1 MKTNQNMIRK
11 MGNFEVIQRTKD
23 GFFNA
28 TSLLKQWNEFVRSV
42 NLNAANFD
50 QINEN
55 SNGGNSP
62 HLKEKDIK
70 EFFSNKVT
78 QEYIVVILSKENLSN
93 KNSVYTASRGN
104 KGG

>member
-11 MGNFEVIQRTKD
+11 MGNFDVIQRTKD

-28 TSLLKQWNEFVRSV
+28 TTLLKQWNEFVRNV
-42 NLNAANFD
+42 NLNDINFD

-55 SNGGNSP
+55 LNRGNSP

-70 EFFSNKVT
+70 EFFSNKST
-78 QEYIVVILSKENLSN
+78 Q
-93 KNSVYTASRGN
+93 
-104 KGG
+104 